1 MCVIICFL
9 VKICHRVTLQTSTTQ
24 YTNNLLSFQGIMFN
38 DNQANFLLLANNSR
52 DSAASDHD
60 FTNNDDDIVATQTH
74 LIYVVG
80 AIGLFFIGLFL
91 LINVCP
97 PFCRRTRQVRWL
109 LKRKEVREEKQNRT
123 IVGAE

>member
-1 MCVIICFL
+1 
-9 VKICHRVTLQTSTTQ
+9 
-24 YTNNLLSFQGIMFN
+24 MF
-38 DNQANFLLLANNSR
+38 DDDQAFLANNSR
-52 DSAASDHD
+52 DGAASEHH
-60 FTNNDDDIVATQTH
+60 FKNEVNDEEMDNMHNQ

-109 LKRKEVREEKQNRT
+109 LKRKEVREEKQNIT